1 MKYMLD
7 TNICVYII
15 KKKPEKVLMDLY
27 SNMGEGIT
35 ISAITLAEL
44 MHGVEA
50 SAYPEKNTLALNQFL
65 SIVDILPFD
74 DEAAAEYG
82 KICATLRRQGT
93 PIGAMDMLIA
103 AHAKAKGLI
112 IVTNNVREFE
122 RVKGLKIENWVSAS
136 PNK

>member
-7 TNICVYII
+7 TNICLYLI
-15 KKKPEKVLMDLY
+15 KKKPENVLINLHSKIVD
-27 SNMGEGIT
+27 GVT

-50 SAYPEKNTLALNQFL
+50 SAYPEKNALALNQFL

-74 DEAAAEYG
+74 DEAASEYG

-112 IVTNNVREFE
+112 VVTNNIREFK
-122 RVKGLKIENWVSAS
+122 RVEGLGLENWV
-136 PNK
+136 N

>member
-7 TNICVYII
+7 TNICVYLI
-15 KKKPEKVLMDLY
+15 KKKPENVLINLHSKMDD
-27 SNMGEGIT
+27 GVA

-44 MHGVEA
+44 VHGVEA
-50 SAYPEKNTLALNQFL
+50 SAFPEKNSIALNQFL

-82 KICATLRRQGT
+82 KICATLRRLGT
-93 PIGAMDMLIA
+93 PIGALDMLIA

-112 IVTNNVREFE
+112 IVTNNVGEFE
-122 RVKGLKIENWVSAS
+122 RVEGLGLENWVSA
-136 PNK
+136 

>member
-1 MKYMLD
+1 MLS
-7 TNICVYII
+7 
-15 KKKPEKVLMDLY
+15 KLHL
-27 SNMGEGIT
+27 NMNDGVA

-50 SAYPEKNTLALNQFL
+50 SAYPEKNAIALNQFL

-74 DEAAAEYG
+74 DEAAAECG
-82 KICATLRRQGT
+82 IICATLWRKGT
-93 PIGAMDMLIA
+93 PIGARDMLIA

-122 RVKGLKIENWVSAS
+122 RVEGLGLENWVDA
-136 PNK
+136 